1 MLTELVDDRKLSG
14 ISTKVSDRAGIPG
27 YFDGQLVNTGK
38 MRFNRLK
45 KSFEE
50 KQNDF
55 TIL

>member
-1 MLTELVDDRKLSG
+1 MLSELVDDGKLSG

-27 YFDGQLVNTGK
+27 YFDAQLVNTDK
-38 MRFNRLK
+38 MIFNRLK
-45 KSFEE
+45 KSFEQ